1 MKKSIYKLKKG
12 DKVFYGQL
20 KNGKLT
26 FGETVISDVKE
37 NTFCLVRELY
47 TEALKSWGIPMC
59 FSYYYGKDV
68 PHHDDE
74 NDYLMPAAYHGKEW
88 DCIIATSM
96 DRVKEFLL
104 GRVDGLIKS
113 NEETIQRAEKSIV
126 TMKQKSKKLWAVQ
139 RKLVKL

>member
-1 MKKSIYKLKKG
+1 MKSIYKLKKG

-26 FGETVISDVKE
+26 FGETVICDVDE
-37 NTFCLVRELY
+37 NPFCLIRTLH
-47 TEALKSWGIPMC
+47 TEALNSMC
-59 FSYYYGKDV
+59 FSYYYGKDAL
-68 PHHDDE
+68 HFDE
-74 NDYLMPAAYHGKEW
+74 SYLMPAAYYGKGW

-96 DRVKEFLL
+96 DKVKEFLL

-113 NEETIQRAEKSIV
+113 NEEAIQRAEKSIV